1 MKKYTI
7 KEKNEEISI
16 YENNT
21 LILRNCNC
29 FNTEELNNCCG
40 ALEFSDVGH
49 IFEVTKRR
57 FIGYTIPDWV
67 IVACLIKATIRCYI
81 SSNYSSISDI
91 LPFGYINV
99 IYKNKGQK
107 QITNIG
113 KALDELGLVC
123 TKAYVNPNSG
133 NKLKSYTVE
142 LRSFYKKEIVI
153 KPKVNIL

>member
-81 SSNYSSISDI
+81 SSS
-91 LPFGYINV
+91 YINV

>member
-7 KEKNEEISI
+7 KRKNGNISI
-16 YENNT
+16 YENNI
-21 LILRNCNC
+21 LIGYSDH
-29 FNTEELNNCCG
+29 FHTEELNNCCG
-40 ALEFSDVGH
+40 ALEFSDVEDF
-49 IFEVTKRR
+49 FEIVKKRLVR
-57 FIGYTIPDWV
+57 YNLPNWV
-67 IVACLIKATIRCYI
+67 IVALLIKSTILYDI
-81 SSNYSSISDI
+81 ITNGSTTSDI
-91 LPFGYINV
+91 LPFGYITV
-99 IYKNKGQK
+99 IYKRKGQK

-153 KPKVNIL
+153 KPKVNVL